1 MKMQKSVIILR
12 KNLKINMQ
20 KIKQIVKLE
29 VIAIIQENIDK
40 LRIAYAI

>member
-1 MKMQKSVIILR
+1 MQKSAIILR

>member
-1 MKMQKSVIILR
+1 MKMQQSVIILR

>member
-1 MKMQKSVIILR
+1 MRMQKSVIILR